1 MKTNSAVRNES
12 ARVRSGLFQLT
23 GDPTHQLDTNGED
36 TLLGKAQRILD
47 EKGESLTDDAPTVV
61 INDLAGQRM
70 YYILHQ
76 LLLTVALTQ
85 YVVAVSLEHE
95 LDTPLGDEE
104 DQVFGMTH
112 GENLDFWLSSIFD
125 AAPPPTSCWLHQ
137 VGPGDQGDQGAAA
150 GGTGDVPRGQ
160 GVPGP
165 HRTQVCISNKTGE
178 GVAEVQACSKNW
190 PSLRR
195 VGRHELPRYGA
206 VPLAGSGSRL
216 TRS

>member
-1 MKTNSAVRNES
+1 MGLGEKVGLLPQLNLFGTGIRPCKRASLDYIDRQLQLSEVESVRF
-12 ARVRSGLFQLT
+12 RSGLFQLT
-23 GDPTHQLDTNGED
+23 GDPQLQLDAKGED

-47 EKGESLTDDAPTVV
+47 EKGDSLTDDAPTMA

-112 GENLDFWLSSIFD
+112 GENLDFWLSSIFGRC
-125 AAPPPTSCWLHQ
+125 PTANILL
-137 VGPGDQGDQGAAA
+137 
-150 GGTGDVPRGQ
+150 
-160 GVPGP
+160 
-165 HRTQVCISNKTGE
+165 VCTSWT
-178 GVAEVQACSKNW
+178 W
-190 PSLRR
+190 
-195 VGRHELPRYGA
+195 
-206 VPLAGSGSRL
+206 
-216 TRS
+216 